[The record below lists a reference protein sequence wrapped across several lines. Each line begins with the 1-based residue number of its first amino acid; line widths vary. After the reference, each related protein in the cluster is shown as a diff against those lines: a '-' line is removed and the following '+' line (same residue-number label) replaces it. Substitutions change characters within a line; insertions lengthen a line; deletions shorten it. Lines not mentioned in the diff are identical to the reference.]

1 MSTLLDHRRPL
12 RIAGLASL
20 AVAGMLLAA
29 PAAPAATTS
38 ITRTLAPM
46 TGTITLDSAND
57 TVTIVN
63 AGGNLSHGLKTSGS
77 CPTCNSDID
86 WDTLTPLSDETLPAD
101 GVATAVVNGGDGAD
115 NIAAGGPLSS
125 LVLLRLDGGPG
136 TDTITGGDGPDLILG
151 GEGNDTLTGAAG
163 DDRIAGDRG
172 NDMIGGG
179 TGDDT
184 LVWSN
189 GDSDDVIDGD
199 DGRDVVEVN
208 GSPTAGDVFTVGPG
222 AVAGRIRLDRTNLVP
237 FNLDIG
243 TSEALALNGLGGE
256 DSITAGEVGAFAVV
270 ADGGSGNDSLTG
282 GTGAETFL
290 GGSGNDVISPGAGI
304 DFVSGAEGDDVIDVR
319 DGGVDFTRCG
329 DGTDQVT
336 ADAAALDA
344 GLDGCETISRP
355 PVPPATPAPTVPVA
369 TIPATRPV
377 TISSSTVK
385 IKKRKG
391 KIGFACPATSPGSCR
406 VNLNLLAGAKAGQ
419 LNVVVVLARASFEL
433 QRGEARGVRIKVP
446 AGADGLANRNGRL
459 SVIAV
464 ASTTGPSGASA
475 SRTQR
480 ITLDFGKPK
489 QKRGSSR

>member
-1 MSTLLDHRRPL
+1 MSILLDDRRRL
-12 RIAGLASL
+12 RIAGLAAL
-20 AVAGMLLAA
+20 AAAGMLLAA
-29 PAAPAATTS
+29 PAAQAATTS
-38 ITRTLAPM
+38 ISRDLATM
-46 TGTITLDSAND
+46 TGMITLDSAND

-86 WDTLTPLSDETLPAD
+86 WDTSALALGDQTLAASPA
-101 GVATAVVNGGDGAD
+101 TQIEVNGGDGDDSITAPLGLLPPSSPEILKAVL
-115 NIAAGGPLSS
+115 NGGN
-125 LVLLRLDGGPG
+125 
-136 TDTITGGDGPDLILG
+136 
-151 GEGNDTLTGAAG
+151 GNDHLTGSRAADDLRGGTG
-163 DDRIAGDRG
+163 DDRLAGFVG
-172 NDMIGGG
+172 NDDMEGG

-189 GDSDDVIDGD
+189 GDNNDVIDGD

-243 TSEALALNGLGGE
+243 TSEALALNGLGGD
-256 DSITAGEVGAFAVV
+256 DSVTAGEVGAFAIV
-270 ADGGSGNDSLTG
+270 ADGGSGNDSLNG
-282 GTGAETFL
+282 GPGAETFL
-290 GGSGNDVISPGAGI
+290 GGTGNDTISPGAGI

-344 GLDGCETISRP
+344 GMEGCETISRP
-355 PVPPATPAPTVPVA
+355 PISPVAPVPTVPVA

-377 TISSSTVK
+377 TISASPVK
-385 IKKRKG
+385 IKKRRG

-459 SVIAV
+459 SVLAV
-464 ASTTGPSGASA
+464 TSTTGPSGASA

-489 QKRGSSR
+489 QTRGSSR